1 MRVNSKLEIMGY
13 LGRSPKNRAAWR
25 RLRQEYAEALH
36 WLPGSHRLW
45 AISTDLDT
53 VDRGRS
59 LTLAEML
66 RRQGTAV
73 GKGVGRDFALERF
86 ARKIYGRSQGT

>member
-1 MRVNSKLEIMGY
+1 MRLNSKPEIMGY

-25 RLRQEYAEALH
+25 RLRQEYSAVLH
-36 WLPGSHRLW
+36 YMPGSFRLW
-45 AISTDLDT
+45 TTSSELDT

-66 RRQGTAV
+66 RRQGTGV
-73 GKGVGRDFALERF
+73 GKGVGRDFVLERF